1 MWEDTDNDFLR
12 LWVCLRS
19 VPASS
24 EQPMEEASGNNY
36 MTFIFSA
43 TVTSNLAEYHPMEGA
58 EITADTGKLLSCQWM
73 MDEPTPAEQLEEALS
88 EIQET
93 LPNQTVKNIWEFWVM
108 LCNLAPAVKEIL
120 NSSRSQPIL

>member
-1 MWEDTDNDFLR
+1 MECYRYVR

-58 EITADTGKLLSCQWM
+58 EITADTGKITFLP
-73 MDEPTPAEQLEEALS
+73 MDDGRAYSSGTVGRGTIGDSGNITKSDRQEYLGILGDAL
-88 EIQET
+88 Q
-93 LPNQTVKNIWEFWVM
+93 PR
-108 LCNLAPAVKEIL
+108 
-120 NSSRSQPIL
+120 SSR